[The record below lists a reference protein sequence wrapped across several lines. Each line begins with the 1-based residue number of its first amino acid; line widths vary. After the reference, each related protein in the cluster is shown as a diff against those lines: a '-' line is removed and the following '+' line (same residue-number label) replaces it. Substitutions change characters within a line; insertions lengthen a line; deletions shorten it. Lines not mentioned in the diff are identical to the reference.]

1 MDARTYQIV
10 FVDIDWTILDHN
22 KNDWDYPS
30 LETLKKAQEEG
41 ILIYLCTARPFDSV
55 YHTGLLDIFNPD
67 GIICTNGGVCFI
79 KDKLLFSNII
89 PEPIVKQVE
98 DIANKYNLVLEL
110 STNKDRYFTAEV
122 NDYVRNYFAV
132 YKEVVPDVRKYQNKE
147 VSAILLFAPEEYD
160 KILKNELPKE
170 MNYLRFDSHG
180 VDVGY
185 FQNTKGGA
193 IKKVLKHLKIDKE
206 NSIGI
211 GDSFDDISMF
221 HEVGLSIAMGNGS
234 DDAKSEADV
243 IAPDIADHGIKEV
256 FKKMKIVKNTL

>member
-110 STNKDRYFTAEV
+110 STNKDR
-122 NDYVRNYFAV
+122 
-132 YKEVVPDVRKYQNKE
+132 
-147 VSAILLFAPEEYD
+147 
-160 KILKNELPKE
+160 
-170 MNYLRFDSHG
+170 
-180 VDVGY
+180 
-185 FQNTKGGA
+185 
-193 IKKVLKHLKIDKE
+193 
-206 NSIGI
+206 
-211 GDSFDDISMF
+211 
-221 HEVGLSIAMGNGS
+221 
-234 DDAKSEADV
+234 
-243 IAPDIADHGIKEV
+243 
-256 FKKMKIVKNTL
+256 